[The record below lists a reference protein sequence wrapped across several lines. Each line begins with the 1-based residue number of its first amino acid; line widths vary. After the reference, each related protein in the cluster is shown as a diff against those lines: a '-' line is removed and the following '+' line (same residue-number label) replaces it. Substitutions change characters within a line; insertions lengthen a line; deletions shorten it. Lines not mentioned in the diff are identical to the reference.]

1 MASRIP
7 IHVEIVRGQVIE
19 STHQVMAVVADHY
32 GNVVTSWGNPLFYT
46 YPRSAIKML
55 QAIPLIESG
64 AADKF
69 QLDNRMLAL
78 ACASHRGEKEHVDV
92 AKAWLE
98 KIGQTEDALIC
109 GPHPAT
115 NEASRDEM
123 IMKKIKPTKLYN
135 NCVGKHLG
143 IITTCLH
150 LKEDFKNY
158 DKLDHPAQ
166 KRLRKILTETT
177 KYEHSKSNHGID
189 GCGIL
194 TYAMPI
200 QNMATGMS
208 ALINPKET
216 PLRQA
221 AAKRLLSAIRDN
233 PEIISG
239 KDDFTTEVIRKT
251 QGRTIIKNGAEGVFC
266 GIIQEKNITFAVKAL
281 DGASRAAQVAAAA
294 ILLKYGGLS
303 QAEFTEL
310 KGFTQPVLKNW
321 NGTEVGHI
329 RIGKE

>member
-1 MASRIP
+1 MASRVP
-7 IHVEIVRGQVIE
+7 IHVEVVRGNVIE
-19 STHQVMAVVADHY
+19 STHQVMAVVTDHY

-55 QAIPLIESG
+55 QAIPLIETG
-64 AADKF
+64 AADKY

-78 ACASHRGEKEHVDV
+78 ACASHRGEKEHIDV
-92 AKAWLE
+92 ARAWLE
-98 KIGQTEDALIC
+98 KINMTEEVLLC

-115 NEASRDEM
+115 HEPSRDDM
-123 IMKKIKPTKLYN
+123 IMKKIKPTKIYN
-135 NCVGKHLG
+135 NCIGKHLG
-143 IITTCLH
+143 IVTTSLH

-158 DKLDHPAQ
+158 DKHDHAVQ
-166 KRLRKILTETT
+166 KRLRKVLTETT

-194 TYAMPI
+194 TYALPI
-200 QNMATGMS
+200 QNMSTGMS

-221 AAKRLLSAIRDN
+221 ACKRLLSAIRDN

-239 KDDFTTEVIRKT
+239 HDDFTTEVIRKT

-266 GIIQEKNITFAVKAL
+266 GVIPEKNIAFAIKAL
-281 DGASRAAQVAAAA
+281 DGASRAAQVATAA
-294 ILLKYGGLS
+294 ILFKYGGLN
-303 QAEFTEL
+303 QTEFTDL
-310 KGFTQPVLKNW
+310 KRFTQPLLKNW
-321 NGTEVGHI
+321 NGTDVGSI